1 MVDLD
6 TKFKIRQASS
16 QLVPIALAK
25 NILLHNVFEMA
36 DREVDGTPS
45 CESTNL
51 FDGHCVGLMDDQ
63 RITRC
68 FAQTPF

>member
-1 MVDLD
+1 MADLD

-25 NILLHNVFEMA
+25 NILLTNVFEMA

-45 CESTNL
+45 CESTNP
-51 FDGHCVGLMDDQ
+51 FGGHCVGLMDDQ
-63 RITRC
+63 RITRS